1 MNKEEFCCSSF
12 KMLAEAG
19 LYTPPGKF
27 FTDGGSG
34 EVINWG
40 IEYITPDMEYY
51 IGIYFCPHCG
61 IKLPLLE
68 SEEKPP
74 EFREAEYEA

>member
-12 KMLAEAG
+12 KMLVEAG

-27 FTDGGSG
+27 FSDSASG

-40 IEYITPDMEYY
+40 IEYITPDMKYCV
-51 IGIYFCPHCG
+51 GIYYCPHCG
-61 IKLPLLE
+61 TKLPLLE
-68 SEEKPP
+68 SKKEPP
-74 EFREAEYEA
+74 EFKEAVYEA